1 MRHFFCGVMLLAS
14 ASFPSV
20 VFAAAPR
27 EEQVVDLWQLFQEA
41 ELEDPRVL
49 AGRARSEGGAWRE
62 REAFGQLLPQLSAS
76 STLNRTAQDND
87 TTRQIYN
94 GERYALTLSQVI
106 YDAQTWHNY
115 RRYSEL
121 ARQQEAEYAITQE
134 EATLDL
140 IERYFTAL
148 AAEDELALV
157 SAELR
162 ATERNLARVNSLY
175 GRQLATITDVLE
187 ISARVDSLKSREIE
201 ARNTVEVGR
210 EALSEM
216 IGREIT
222 ERLKRVGEQVVFLP
236 PEHGRE
242 HWVQQAMT
250 ESPVLQARSRAVN
263 AAQAALQQAAGGYKP
278 TVSLSLSGQR
288 SDIGYENSQAL
299 ITDTY
304 VVSLGVQVPLYSGG
318 STRARVSAGAFDLTA
333 AEQEFVQAR
342 RQVVRETRSAFYD
355 TQAGVSKIAAS
366 RKAMASS
373 AKAREAAERAFGFGV
388 MNAVDVLNT
397 IKEEY
402 AARRA
407 LLQSQYDF
415 ILSSLVLRRW
425 SGTLVRDDVRK
436 VNEWLVD
443 VAPAD
448 RG

>member
-1 MRHFFCGVMLLAS
+1 MRHFFCVVMLLAGAPFS
-14 ASFPSV
+14 GVSLAAVAS
-20 VFAAAPR
+20 

-49 AGRARSEGGAWRE
+49 AGRARSEGGALRE

-76 STLNRTAQDND
+76 STLNRTAQDNA
-87 TTRQIYN
+87 TTRQMYN

-115 RRYSEL
+115 RRYGEL
-121 ARQQEAEYAITQE
+121 AKQQEAEYAITQE

-140 IERYFTAL
+140 IERYFPAL

-175 GRQLATITDVLE
+175 ERQLAMVTDVLE

-236 PEHGRE
+236 PEYDRE
-242 HWVQQAMT
+242 YWVQQAMT
-250 ESPVLQARSRAVN
+250 QSPVLQARSRAVS
-263 AAQAALQQAAGGYKP
+263 AAQAALQQAEGGHKP

-318 STRARVSAGAFDLTA
+318 STRARVSAGASDLFV
-333 AEQEFVQAR
+333 AEQEFEQAR

-366 RKAMASS
+366 RKSMASS

-402 AARRA
+402 AARRT

-425 SGTLVRDDVRK
+425 SGSLVRDDVRK

-443 VAPAD
+443 VTPAD

>member
-1 MRHFFCGVMLLAS
+1 MRHFFCGVMLLVS
-14 ASFPSV
+14 APFSSV
-20 VFAAAPR
+20 VLAAVPS

-49 AGRARSEGGAWRE
+49 AGRARSEGGALRE

-76 STLNRTAQDND
+76 STLNRTAQDNAA
-87 TTRQIYN
+87 TRQIYN

-121 ARQQEAEYAITQE
+121 AKQQEAEYAITQE

-175 GRQLATITDVLE
+175 ERQLAMVTDVLE

-236 PEHGRE
+236 PEYDRE
-242 HWVQQAMT
+242 YWVQQAMT
-250 ESPVLQARSRAVN
+250 QSPVLQARNRAVS
-263 AAQAALQQAAGGYKP
+263 AAQAALQQASGGHKP
-278 TVSLSLSGQR
+278 KVSLSLSGQR
-288 SDIGYENSQAL
+288 SDIGYENSQSQ

-304 VVSLGVQVPLYSGG
+304 VVSLGIQVPLYSGG
-318 STRARVSAGAFDLTA
+318 STRAGVSASASDLMV
-333 AEQEFVQAR
+333 AEQEFEQAR

-355 TQAGVSKIAAS
+355 TQAGVSKISAS
-366 RKAMASS
+366 RKSMASS

-402 AARRA
+402 AARRT

-425 SGTLVRDDVRK
+425 SGSLVRDDVRK

-443 VAPAD
+443 VTPAD